1 MPDQDQVVQ
10 FGATSNASFPHRGA
24 VDAGVG
30 LDFDVIFQDGPP
42 GLCEFVPGPVVL
54 FRETESVSPNDHA
67 VLENHAVADA
77 AEFADNGVRVGK
89 KAVTDLYA
97 AIDGDE
103 AVQHRIATDSRFL
116 VDETIRTDVRSLSD
130 AGTLGDHG
138 GGSNTPGVP
147 SLLIKHLDRVCQS
160 PVMSGRNERAQS

>member
-10 FGATSNASFPHRGA
+10 FGSTSNAGFPHRCA

-42 GLCEFVPGPVVL
+42 RLRQFVPGPIFL
-54 FRETESVSPNDHA
+54 FRETESVSTNDHP

-77 AEFADNGVRVGK
+77 AEFADNGMRVGK
-89 KAVTDLYA
+89 EAVTDLYTA
-97 AIDGDE
+97 VDGDE
-103 AVQHRIATDSRFL
+103 AMQHRIAADSRFL

-138 GGSNTPGVP
+138 GGGNTLSG
-147 SLLIKHLDRVCQS
+147 
-160 PVMSGRNERAQS
+160 PV